1 MRPST
6 PKAPTASLPPLLL
19 RLLPG
24 GANAGRELHP
34 LESIAFSRRTVTSTM
49 KDYPV
54 IEINDKTVKAR
65 LRDKQGKHQTDMLDV
80 RHR

>member
-1 MRPST
+1 
-6 PKAPTASLPPLLL
+6 
-19 RLLPG
+19 
-24 GANAGRELHP
+24 
-34 LESIAFSRRTVTSTM
+34 M

-80 RHR
+80 VTVEEENRQGATMAGFPR